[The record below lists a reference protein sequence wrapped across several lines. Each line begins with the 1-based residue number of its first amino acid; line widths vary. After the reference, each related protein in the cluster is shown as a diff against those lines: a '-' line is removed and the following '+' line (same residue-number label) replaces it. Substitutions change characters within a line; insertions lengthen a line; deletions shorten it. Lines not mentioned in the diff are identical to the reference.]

1 MHETRYVYSSSVS
14 HPSWTADE
22 NSSPDQLTTYCVVCW
37 HVTSTCVIFVSYL
50 YRATMCNLIS
60 VVLRW
65 YDEAN
70 THLKEVLNP
79 KWNWRTTKQKSGRN
93 IFHHSYVAN
102 GTAILAETCI
112 LSAGDSTALQPCKLR
127 EVWFIEFCEIYPYQF
142 TLHHTCIKQFVY
154 LVVTDAYV
162 LCHHVVHT
170 AKRTLQEEGGR
181 SDTPRLGTGAVPWPL
196 PPNAPIFWLHRRRL
210 NLQYIMLEFTRPNS
224 SPTPPL

>member
-79 KWNWRTTKQKSGRN
+79 KWIDGQRTKIWEKHLPSLLCSKWHRDIGRN
-93 IFHHSYVAN
+93 MHSVSRWLN
-102 GTAILAETCI
+102 ST
-112 LSAGDSTALQPCKLR
+112 SAL
-127 EVWFIEFCEIYPYQF
+127 
-142 TLHHTCIKQFVY
+142 
-154 LVVTDAYV
+154 
-162 LCHHVVHT
+162 
-170 AKRTLQEEGGR
+170 
-181 SDTPRLGTGAVPWPL
+181 
-196 PPNAPIFWLHRRRL
+196 
-210 NLQYIMLEFTRPNS
+210 
-224 SPTPPL
+224 